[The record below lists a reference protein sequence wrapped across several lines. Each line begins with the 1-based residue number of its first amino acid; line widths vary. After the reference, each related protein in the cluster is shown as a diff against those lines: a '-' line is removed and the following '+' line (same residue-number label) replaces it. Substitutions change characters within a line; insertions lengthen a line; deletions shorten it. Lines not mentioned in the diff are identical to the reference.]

1 MINEPTVD
9 EMTRKLGSQEDPAS
23 AYVLCVVAAKRARQI
38 AEQEQSASLYAGDDG
53 EKEIVKACKEIAEG
67 KIGYTKD

>member
-38 AEQEQSASLYAGDDG
+38 AEQEQSASLYVGDDG
-53 EKEIVKACKEIAEG
+53 DKEIVKACKEIAEG

>member
-9 EMTRKLGSQEDPAS
+9 EMTRKLGTEEDPAS
-23 AYVLCVVAAKRARQI
+23 AYVLCVVASKRARQI
-38 AEQEQSASLYAGDDG
+38 AEQEQSGGIYAGDEG

>member
-53 EKEIVKACKEIAEG
+53 DKEIVKACKEIAEG

>member
-38 AEQEQSASLYAGDDG
+38 AEQEQSATLYAGDDG